1 MARAW
6 ILRPGTE
13 GAHRAVNGWIDRFRY
28 VLLALFTA
36 AFLATTVVK
45 ARAKPFWHDEIF
57 TVVLAGLPSLSATW
71 SAFRAGI
78 DLSPPMTALATRM
91 TQRTAGPGP
100 VASRLPSIV
109 AFWTAS
115 LLVYAIV
122 RRRTSAAM
130 ALAAALL
137 LYHTAAYRFAIEA
150 RGYSLALAGSALACY
165 GWLEAASVR
174 RRKLHLVLLAAGLA
188 AAVWAHYFAVLTALP
203 IVAGEAVRAWRDR
216 RVDWGIAGALA
227 AAAAATLPLV
237 TLATAGVSQAPTF
250 WTRQTS
256 AGISE
261 TYYFLISPMLDWV
274 LVPAAVIV
282 AIAALFRLIPKRSRP
297 PDARPAVPT
306 HEIAAGGVAFVLPA
320 CAVVVLGMLGPGM
333 VPRYAIFATA
343 AMVAAAAV
351 AIWRIAD
358 RPALVATL
366 LCVTL
371 VLSFGQSA
379 ADSLRPGRHPFVHPV
394 QSRPVLVDAL
404 RTNDPLV
411 VSSGIWFLQLWY
423 YATPDQR
430 ARLMYIGDPA
440 LARELTGADTLD
452 RGYLGLSTITGLR
465 VNSYRDFTAGHR
477 DFHVYTLGSHWLL
490 DKLRQ
495 DRAVIEEVA
504 REPGSVLY
512 HVRMP

>member
-1 MARAW
+1 M
-6 ILRPGTE
+6 
-13 GAHRAVNGWIDRFRY
+13 NGWIDRYRY

-36 AFLATTVVK
+36 AFVATTVVK

-57 TVVLAGLPSLSATW
+57 TVVLADLPSVSATW

-78 DLSPPMTALATRM
+78 DLSPPLTALATRM
-91 TQRTAGPGP
+91 TQGPAGPGP

-122 RRRTSAAM
+122 RRRTNAAM

-150 RGYSLALAGSALACY
+150 RGYSLALAGSMLACY
-165 GWLEAASVR
+165 GWLEAASGR
-174 RRKLHLVLLAAGLA
+174 RRNLHLVLLAIGLA

-216 RVDWGIAGALA
+216 RVDWGVGGALV

-237 TLATAGVSQAPTF
+237 PLATAGVSQATTF

-261 TYYFLISPMLDWV
+261 TYYFLISPMLEW
-274 LVPAAVIV
+274 LLFPAAVIV
-282 AIAALFRLIPKRSRP
+282 AIAAVVRVIPKRPRPQGSRS
-297 PDARPAVPT
+297 AVPA
-306 HEIAAGGVAFVLPA
+306 HEIAAGWVALVLPA
-320 CAVVVLGMLGPGM
+320 CAVVLGMLGPGM
-333 VPRYAIFATA
+333 APRYALFATG
-343 AMVAAAAV
+343 AMAAAAAI
-351 AIWRIAD
+351 AIWRVAD
-358 RPALVATL
+358 RPSLVAAL
-366 LCVTL
+366 LCGIL
-371 VLSFGQSA
+371 VVSFGRSV

-394 QSRPVLVDAL
+394 QSRPVLVNAL
-404 RTNDPLV
+404 RRHDPLV
-411 VSSGIWFLQLWY
+411 VSSGIWFLQLWH

-430 ARLMYIGDPA
+430 ARLMYVGDPA

-465 VNSYRDFTAGHR
+465 VNSYRDFTAVHR

-495 DRAVIEEVA
+495 DRAVMEEVA